1 MSIGTVLDEAW
12 TLFTRFF
19 LRFFLIAL
27 VVFASINLVYALLV
41 EAISSDNDGAAV
53 LLALLGLATAVIGA
67 TWLQGAFVYAVQ
79 DARDGTFDASLG
91 QIFSRVAPSILPL
104 LGAGLLAGLG
114 IALGFLL
121 LIIPGLFL
129 ITIWAVVA
137 PVIVVEKPGVF
148 AAFGRS
154 RELVRGHG
162 WTVFGIVHHHRAPL
176 RHRERAPS
184 GRVLRAARVPRDP
197 HRLDDR
203 AGRRHALRRDRDRGH
218 VLPASRGRRR
228 RCRDARRGVTLDP
241 ETEARIEEPA
251 SADAVREARLT
262 PAEAVE
268 HMRIRL
274 PDRGNRKLRRVLERA
289 NADRVLKGWWH
300 VANVNAVVR
309 LQINDHSWVH
319 IQIVANIALKLLRQ
333 LTKHRI
339 EPSVVRDYGMTNE
352 DAEVVVVLA
361 ALTHCVGMSVHRRG
375 HEDWSLFLAEPKLR
389 ELLDGIYEEPDRTV
403 IVSEVLQ
410 AITSHRADG
419 EPLSL
424 EAGIMRV
431 GDALDMAKGR
441 SRIPFEKGQVSMHS
455 LSAAAVEEV
464 LIVDGEVK
472 PVRIEI
478 IMNNSSGLFQVDGLL
493 KAKLRGSGLEP
504 HVEVIAHI
512 DTADEKRLV
521 PEYRLEI

>member
-1 MSIGTVLDEAW
+1 M
-12 TLFTRFF
+12 
-19 LRFFLIAL
+19 
-27 VVFASINLVYALLV
+27 N
-41 EAISSDNDGAAV
+41 
-53 LLALLGLATAVIGA
+53 
-67 TWLQGAFVYAVQ
+67 
-79 DARDGTFDASLG
+79 
-91 QIFSRVAPSILPL
+91 
-104 LGAGLLAGLG
+104 
-114 IALGFLL
+114 
-121 LIIPGLFL
+121 
-129 ITIWAVVA
+129 
-137 PVIVVEKPGVF
+137 
-148 AAFGRS
+148 
-154 RELVRGHG
+154 
-162 WTVFGIVHHHRAPL
+162 
-176 RHRERAPS
+176 
-184 GRVLRAARVPRDP
+184 
-197 HRLDDR
+197 
-203 AGRRHALRRDRDRGH
+203 
-218 VLPASRGRRR
+218 
-228 RCRDARRGVTLDP
+228 LDP

-289 NADRVLKGWWH
+289 NADRELKGWWH

-333 LTKHRI
+333 LTKHGI
-339 EPSVVRDYGMTNE
+339 EPSLVRDYGMTNE
-352 DAEVVVVLA
+352 DSEVVVVLA

-389 ELLDGIYEEPDRTV
+389 ELLEGIYDEPDRTV
-403 IVSEVLQ
+403 VVSEVLQ

-424 EAGIMRV
+424 EAGILRV

-441 SRIPFEKGQVSMHS
+441 SRIPFEKGQVTMHS

-464 LIVDGEVK
+464 LIGDGETK

-478 IMNNSSGLFQVDGLL
+478 VMNNSSGLFQVDGLL